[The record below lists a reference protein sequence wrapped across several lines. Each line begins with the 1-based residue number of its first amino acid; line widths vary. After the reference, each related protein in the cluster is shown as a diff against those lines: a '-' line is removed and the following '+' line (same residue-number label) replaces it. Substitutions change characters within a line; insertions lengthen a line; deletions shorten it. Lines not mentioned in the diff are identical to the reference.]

1 MKCYSFWP
9 ERLMWK
15 KHKKYTDKLTHRRSK
30 GQEQGVSGVW
40 CQDNQ
45 WLPHSH
51 TGWSIHSST
60 GSPSRDREQWG
71 NTSAPDRCLS
81 PLVLTGTLLVRLLIP
96 NVTVYLILPWVLVS
110 RKALFCPEALTPVS
124 KHLPH
129 LGYQGLSAC
138 QWNNS
143 RYQIKAA
150 WLHFTSLP
158 WPVDGDTGCLAVPVP
173 PCPPSLLGNLPQ
185 IPGQFWG
192 MKQCVNQ
199 KWRKF
204 PSKFP
209 STNLAYVSSCC
220 PSIVNYLLSIVC
232 QISNYHYLTLS

>member
-9 ERLMWK
+9 DRLMWK

-40 CQDNQ
+40 CQDHQ

-51 TGWSIHSST
+51 TGWSTHSST
-60 GSPSRDREQWG
+60 GSPSRD
-71 NTSAPDRCLS
+71 TSAPDRCLS

-150 WLHFTSLP
+150 WLHLLVCPGQWMVTQAAWLSLSLP
-158 WPVDGDTGCLAVPVP
+158 ALPACFHRF
-173 PCPPSLLGNLPQ
+173 LGSSEEWNHVLT
-185 IPGQFWG
+185 
-192 MKQCVNQ
+192 
-199 KWRKF
+199 KF
-204 PSKFP
+204 PSKFR

-220 PSIVNYLLSIVC
+220 HPLSTIC
-232 QISNYHYLTLS
+232 CP